1 MKVRLGLILSI
12 AMMAQPL
19 SAIEEDIEIIPVAE
33 SSYTA
38 VAVKSIAQVAAQ
50 VVGPGGTTLDLLMK
64 SVEVHAPQVIQAQA
78 SAEAAV
84 ARETIAQA
92 PFDPILNGSYDG
104 RMTGFYGGQ
113 VADVSVSQRLEG
125 INATVY
131 GGYSISAAHCQFYE
145 DEYLTNGGGESVQAQ
160 GLPC

>member
-104 RMTGFYGGQ
+104 RMTGFMA
-113 VADVSVSQRLEG
+113 VRLPMFLSRSG
-125 INATVY
+125 WRALTPQFTV
-131 GGYSISAAHCQFYE
+131 GTAFQAAHCQF
-145 DEYLTNGGGESVQAQ
+145 TKMSI
-160 GLPC
+160 